1 MKPLRVAMWS
11 GPRNISTAMMRSWE
25 NRNDTIV
32 TDEPLYGPYLSQTK
46 KQHPMYQEIIEH
58 QGSDYQLIINHLIS
72 DKLPLNKSIYYQKH
86 MSHHLLDLHNLSWTK
101 KLINVFLIRDP
112 QYVLASYLRKHENP
126 TPEDLGY
133 PQQVKLFNYLQT
145 ETKDI
150 PLVLESKDILKNPKS
165 MMKLLCARLGI
176 DFDHKMLTW
185 PKGYRDTDGIWA
197 SHWYNR
203 VIESTGFAK
212 YHPKELN
219 LTDKQKSLAEK
230 CMPYYQS
237 LSEFK
242 LRLE

>member
-1 MKPLRVAMWS
+1 MKPLRIAMWS
-11 GPRNISTAMMRSWE
+11 GPRNISTAMMRAWE
-25 NRNDTIV
+25 NRKDTIV
-32 TDEPLYGPYLSQTK
+32 TDEPLYGPYLSKTK

-58 QGSDYQLIINHLIS
+58 QGSNDQLIINHLTS

-86 MSHHLLDLHNLSWTK
+86 MSHHLLDLSNLSWTK
-101 KLINVFLIRDP
+101 ELSNVFLIRNP
-112 QYVLASYLRKHENP
+112 YYVLASYLKKHDNP

-133 PQQVKLFNYLQT
+133 PQQLKLFNYLRT
-145 ETKDI
+145 ETGNI
-150 PLVLESKDILKNPKS
+150 PLVLESKDILRNPQY
-165 MMKLLCARLGI
+165 MINLLCVKLDIG
-176 DFDHKMLTW
+176 FDKKMLSW

-197 SHWYNR
+197 RHWYNR

-237 LSEFK
+237 LSDFK